1 MGTED
6 FRFSQLVL
14 YPSLVTER
22 IQSSVSFGPSVGLCY
37 GLFLFLFF
45 AASPRLGAQDSR
57 DSLDTVESSQVD
69 EAVRAIMQRDDV
81 PAISLAIVRHGQI
94 AYLKAYGFARLPT
107 DARRLEIAP
116 SSRTA
121 SVSTRFAIGS
131 VSKEFTA
138 AAILLLAD
146 RGKLSLDDT
155 VSKYLPDLTDANRVT
170 IRELLSHTS
179 GYRDYFLQ
187 EYIPARMQ
195 RPTSV
200 DAILRTWAERP
211 LDFPPG
217 EEWQYSGTNY
227 VVAGRIVERAT
238 SESYEKF
245 LADDVL
251 RPIGISDE
259 TFADHPSQPAR
270 NAVGYYRF
278 ALGPPRRAPITGRNW
293 LFAMADLDM
302 TAKDVALWDISV
314 MNQSLLSAAS
324 YRAMSSDIKT
334 INGRSTGYGLGFFV
348 RSITGNDGN
357 QHLMLHHPGEISGFR
372 SHNFVLPDLKA
383 AVVILTNAEYSDATK
398 ELAEQLQRTVGIKP
412 TETSGAD
419 TAALSTPPAIM
430 PKENP
435 IEQRAHRIMLDLA
448 EGSIDRDDL
457 APDASR
463 TFTHQALNDIRQTL
477 ASLGDL
483 ERVRLD
489 STQLRGGTKHY
500 ALTLMYQH
508 RQLQVAEYDLA
519 NGKIE
524 QFLIDDKP

>member
-1 MGTED
+1 
-6 FRFSQLVL
+6 
-14 YPSLVTER
+14 VTER
-22 IQSSVSFGPSVGLCY
+22 IQFRASFGQSVEFCLCVV
-37 GLFLFLFF
+37 LCLFF
-45 AASPRLGAQDSR
+45 GASPGLQAQKSKDP
-57 DSLDTVESSQVD
+57 LDTVESSQVD
-69 EAVRAIMQRDDV
+69 EAVRTIMQRNDV

-94 AYLKAYGFARLPT
+94 AYLKAYGFAELPT
-107 DARRLEIAP
+107 DAGRLEIA
-116 SSRTA
+116 SRSRTA
-121 SVSTRFAIGS
+121 SVSIRFAIGS

-138 AAILLLAD
+138 AAILVLAD

-155 VSKYLPDLTDANRVT
+155 VSKYLPDLTDAKQVT

-187 EYIPARMQ
+187 EYIPERMQ

-227 VVAGRIVERAT
+227 VIAGRIVEKVT
-238 SESYEKF
+238 GESYEKF
-245 LADDVL
+245 LADDIL

-278 ALGPPRRAPITGRNW
+278 ALGPPRPAPITGRNW
-293 LFAMADLDM
+293 LFAMADLEM

-324 YRAMSSDIKT
+324 YRAMSSEIKT
-334 INGRSTGYGLGFFV
+334 TGGRSTGYGLGFFV
-348 RSITGNDGN
+348 RDIAAIDGK
-357 QHLMLHHPGEISGFR
+357 QHVMLHHPGEISGFR
-372 SHNFVLPDLKA
+372 SHNFVLPELKA
-383 AVVILTNAEYSDATK
+383 ALVILTNAEYSDATS
-398 ELAEQLQRTVGIKP
+398 ELAEQLQSVIGIQS

-419 TAALSTPPAIM
+419 TAVSLTPTAM
-430 PKENP
+430 TPKENA
-435 IEQRAHRIMLDLA
+435 IEARAHRLLLGLA
-448 EGSIDRDDL
+448 QGRVDRDDL
-457 APDASR
+457 APDASE
-463 TFTHQALNDIRQTL
+463 TFTHQTLNDIRLSL
-477 ASLGDL
+477 AALGDL

-500 ALTLMYQH
+500 ALTLIYQ
-508 RQLQVAEYDLA
+508 RRKLQVAEYDLA
-519 NGKIE
+519 DGKIE
-524 QFLIDDKP
+524 QFLIDDKE

>member
-1 MGTED
+1 MTG
-6 FRFSQLVL
+6 
-14 YPSLVTER
+14 R
-22 IQSSVSFGPSVGLCY
+22 IQFRADFAQSIGLCNS
-37 GLFLFLFF
+37 GFRLLLFLCLFF
-45 AASPRLGAQDSR
+45 AASAGLWAQESKDL
-57 DSLDTVESSQVD
+57 LDTSESSEVD
-69 EAVRAIMQRDDV
+69 EAVRAIMQRNDV

-94 AYLKAYGFARLPT
+94 AYLKAYGLAELPT
-107 DARRLEIAP
+107 VAGRLARTPR
-116 SSRTA
+116 SRAA

-138 AAILLLAD
+138 AAILLLVD

-155 VSKYLPDLTDANRVT
+155 VSKYLPELTGAKQIT

-187 EYIPARMQ
+187 EYIPAPMQ

-227 VVAGRIVERAT
+227 VIAGRIVEKVT
-238 SESYEKF
+238 GEPYEKF

-259 TFADHPSQPAR
+259 TFADHPSQPTR

-278 ALGPPRRAPITGRNW
+278 ALGPPRPAPITGRNW
-293 LFAMADLDM
+293 LFAMADLEM
-302 TAKDVALWDISV
+302 TAKDVALWDVSV

-324 YRAMSSDIKT
+324 YRAMSSDVKT
-334 INGRSTGYGLGFFV
+334 VNGRSTGYGLGFFV
-348 RSITGNDGN
+348 RTIAGNDGE

-383 AVVILTNAEYSDATK
+383 AVVILTNAEYSDATS
-398 ELAEQLQRTVGIKP
+398 EFAERLQKAVGIKP
-412 TETSGAD
+412 TETTGSE
-419 TAALSTPPAIM
+419 TAVSSTPPAIM
-430 PKENP
+430 PEENP
-435 IEQRAHRIMLDLA
+435 IEARAHRLMLDLVQ
-448 EGSIDRDDL
+448 GRIDRDDL
-457 APDASR
+457 APDASA
-463 TFTHQALNDIRQTL
+463 TFTLQALNDIRQSL
-477 ASLGDL
+477 EPLGDL
-483 ERVRLD
+483 ERVKLD

-500 ALTLMYQH
+500 ALTLIYQH